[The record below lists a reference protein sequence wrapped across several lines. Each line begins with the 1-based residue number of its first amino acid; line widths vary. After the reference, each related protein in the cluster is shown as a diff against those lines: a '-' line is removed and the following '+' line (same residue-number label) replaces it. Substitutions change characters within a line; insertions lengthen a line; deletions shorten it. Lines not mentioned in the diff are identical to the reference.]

1 MTASEKNPARRLPP
15 NVSSAGRRGARMT
28 NSSPLTI
35 LDLPAAEAKRH
46 PAAVTDVREG
56 RLTAVVL
63 RGVYAADVMARATE
77 ALEQAAHGR
86 GPMAGVR
93 RTTFPAKFNGWF
105 YGQNLNLL
113 ADGLPEY
120 FAEEPDFVRRLDAI
134 VPPGQGIA
142 DRVLPLL
149 AALDEGRPYRAAVGP
164 EPGQRYHVTTIRGHG
179 PGGYIPPHCDN
190 EQALNLSYDHL
201 LTLVR
206 DDLFSMVLAFNR
218 PDGGGVLEVYDY
230 VVPVSAR
237 VPIAQGSTVL
247 RPDLSECRSVL
258 LPLTPGDLVI
268 VDSGRHY
275 HRVTPV
281 EGDTTRWTAC
291 TFMSHALDRRAIYC
305 WG

>member
-1 MTASEKNPARRLPP
+1 MTE
-15 NVSSAGRRGARMT
+15 SA
-28 NSSPLTI
+28 PLTT
-35 LDLPAAEAKRH
+35 LDIPAAEAAGH
-46 PAAVTDVREG
+46 ASAVADVREG
-56 RLTAVVL
+56 RLTAVVV
-63 RGVYAADVMARATE
+63 RGVYMADAMARATE
-77 ALEQAAHGR
+77 ALEEAADGR
-86 GPMAGVR
+86 GPLAGVR

-113 ADGLPEY
+113 AGGLPEY
-120 FAEEPDFVRRLDAI
+120 FAEEPDFVQRLDA
-134 VPPGQGIA
+134 VFPAGQGFA

-149 AALDEGRPYRAAVGP
+149 STLDEGRPYRAPPGP
-164 EPGQRYHVTTIRGHG
+164 EPGERYHVTTIRGHG

-190 EQALNLSYDHL
+190 EQALNPSYDHL

-218 PDGGGVLEVYDY
+218 PAGGGVLEVYDH

-237 VPIAQGSTVL
+237 VPIAEGSTSL
-247 RPDLSECRSVL
+247 RPDLAQCRSVL
-258 LPLTPGDLVI
+258 LPLAPGDLVI

-281 EGDTTRWTAC
+281 EGTTTRWTAC
-291 TFMSHALDRRAIYC
+291 SFMSHALDRRAVYC